1 MTTQTFEASSIREA
15 MFRVRESLGPDA
27 VILGTR
33 EIRRAQANAPSRF
46 AVTAAASQGVDAE
59 QRPAPMV
66 ARGPRPSF
74 AEPPPLPAFPP
85 LPAHAERPAPAP
97 PLVRA
102 RSTGEVSARPRVE
115 PATFPPADDR
125 HREASPPA
133 ARPTT
138 SPPPRPAAEARHDE
152 ITVPNGRAVTELTAE
167 AAGPARA
174 ATIPDLPL
182 APAGESPLAA
192 MERRLTRTIAD
203 MGDEIARLQ
212 RATRRAGPTT
222 DDPDPDVRGLVAA
235 GVEPSV
241 AAALVA
247 RARERAAPD
256 RGLAVARQ
264 PDLEAEIRSILDPA
278 TPLWARHE
286 RVIAAIVGPTGA
298 GKTRTVAKLAA
309 LATFGHNA
317 RVGIITTDTL
327 RIGGLETLEAF
338 CRILGLPL
346 RKARDAQGLAA
357 SVARYAD
364 KDLIL
369 IDTPGAGPWDDAGLA
384 QLDATLS
391 IDGCERHLAIPA
403 VAPAHDVRT
412 VARRFAPRALASI
425 IVTKLDEARGPGAVL
440 SAAWG
445 GNAHLSHVCDGQD
458 VPDACHA
465 IDPTALARGIVARV
479 Y

>member
-46 AVTAAASQGVDAE
+46 AVTAAALPAGAPSQV
-59 QRPAPMV
+59 PAPIT
-66 ARGPRPSF
+66 AYGGRPDP

-85 LPAHAERPAPAP
+85 LAP
-97 PLVRA
+97 PADLARA
-102 RSTGEVSARPRVE
+102 LPPLARALSTTGATTPAQVK
-115 PATFPPADDR
+115 PATFLPADLLADPA
-125 HREASPPA
+125 ASPK
-133 ARPTT
+133 PT
-138 SPPPRPAAEARHDE
+138 PPPR
-152 ITVPNGRAVTELTAE
+152 TA
-167 AAGPARA
+167 PL
-174 ATIPDLPL
+174 PDLPP
-182 APAGESPLAA
+182 APLSESPLAA
-192 MERRLTRTIAD
+192 MERRLTGTISE
-203 MGDEIARLQ
+203 MRDEIARLQ
-212 RATRRAGPTT
+212 RATRRAGPLTE
-222 DDPDPDVRGLVAA
+222 DPDPDVRSLVAA
-235 GVEPSV
+235 GVETAV
-241 AAALVA
+241 AAALVT
-247 RARERAAPD
+247 RARERVAPD

-264 PDLEAEIRSILDPA
+264 PDLEAEIRSLLEPA

-317 RVGIITTDTL
+317 RVGIITTDTR

-357 SVARYAD
+357 SVERYAD

-403 VAPAHDVRT
+403 ATPAHDVRT
-412 VARRFAPRALASI
+412 VARRFAPRELASI
-425 IVTKLDEARGPGAVL
+425 IVTKLDEARGPGAIL

-445 GNAHLSHVCDGQD
+445 GSAHLSHVCDGQD
-458 VPDACHA
+458 VPDACYA
-465 IDPTALARGIVARV
+465 IDPLALARGIVARV